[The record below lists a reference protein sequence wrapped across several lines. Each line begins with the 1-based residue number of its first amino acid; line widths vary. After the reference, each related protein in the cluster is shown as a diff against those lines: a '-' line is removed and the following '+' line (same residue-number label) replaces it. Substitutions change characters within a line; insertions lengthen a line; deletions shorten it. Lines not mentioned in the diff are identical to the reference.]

1 MKDVCTIFYEACYSR
16 LDWKNY
22 IEFNAY
28 RNKILCNGISYLSLV
43 PRCLVG
49 IDCSTYMTNDYFDDI
64 YPIIS
69 SYHAMFPKY
78 GKYVSNRFLNDD
90 NHYFQNMHVIPFNF
104 TYSFILNENIIL

>member
-1 MKDVCTIFYEACYSR
+1 MCGKMYQNYQCLYNDAYYMKDVCTIFYEACYSR

-49 IDCSTYMTNDYFDDI
+49 IDCSTYITKDYFDDI

-90 NHYFQNMHVIPFNF
+90 NHYF
-104 TYSFILNENIIL
+104 